1 MKKVI
6 VLLMII
12 LVLFSFNIYAQEEE
26 NLNTEDTTL
35 EDLDLSAEK
44 SFSQS
49 AREEL
54 LGIASQFDSEDD
66 QSLAELNFTNDEFAL
81 TETTLDNSR
90 HLNLLNDLN
99 FDANYSQQEDKRLE
113 TAADFQLE
121 YALNSRTSIRAGYSL
136 LNEEWWDV
144 QRNSTNSTQPE
155 ETEPEDQNTE
165 DNQETTEDSAA
176 EEESSD
182 STSNNVSRVYQN
194 EMDSSSSLGVA
205 YRSSDRV
212 TLSADFIDNNE
223 FGNYYNE
230 DWEISGDSTVFGLEY
245 NYPEGSSI
253 RARYQI
259 DTAEDVT
266 QRITGVDFAFNNL
279 ATFSA
284 SYKLLDPAQLENTL
298 IQQKTA
304 WDLGLGFNLNEDY
317 GVALGYELIES
328 EDQEEGERK
337 ISASFEINF

>member
-12 LVLFSFNIYAQEEE
+12 FLLFPFNIYAQEEE
-26 NLNTEDTTL
+26 TLNTEDTSL

-66 QSLAELNFTNDEFAL
+66 QSLAELNFTNDEFDL
-81 TETTLDNSR
+81 TETNLDNSR

-144 QRNSTNSTQPE
+144 QRNSTNITQAE
-155 ETEPEDQNTE
+155 ETEPEDQNPE
-165 DNQETTEDSAA
+165 DNQETA
-176 EEESSD
+176 EESSD
-182 STSNNVSRVYQN
+182 STSNNVRRVYQN

-205 YRSSDRV
+205 YQSSDRV

-223 FGNYYNE
+223 FGNYYNQ

-266 QRITGVDFAFNNL
+266 QRITGVDFDFNNL

-317 GVALGYELIES
+317 GVALGYELIAT
-328 EDQEEGERK
+328 EDQEEEERK

>member
-26 NLNTEDTTL
+26 TLNTENTSL

-66 QSLAELNFTNDEFAL
+66 QSLAELNFTNDEFTL

-136 LNEEWWDV
+136 LNEEWWDW
-144 QRNSTNSTQPE
+144 QRISTQPE
-155 ETEPEDQNTE
+155 ETETDDNHQNAEDP
-165 DNQETTEDSAA
+165 AA

-230 DWEISGDSTVFGLEY
+230 DRDISGNSTVLGLEY

-259 DTAEDVT
+259 DNAEDMT
-266 QRITGVDFAFNNL
+266 QRITGVDFDFNSL

-284 SYKLLDPAQLENTL
+284 SYKLLDPTQLENTL
-298 IQQKTA
+298 NQQKTA
-304 WDLGLGFNLNEDY
+304 WDLGLGLNLNEDY
-317 GVALGYELIES
+317 GVALGYELIET
-328 EDQEEGERK
+328 ENQEEEERK